1 MTRVLIPLAIVGCI
15 VALWLMQSEPETK
28 AVQGNSTVRDT
39 TAETNST
46 PVDRRIAVD
55 RVTKSKKVD
64 VPTVSTK
71 APTAPVEQPE
81 AKDEAVEPPQG
92 PFTIDLG
99 HHTIHLKDDERKR
112 VARFKLLLV
121 TQTDTTRVEIRRR
134 RRELV
139 RMAYFLGSKR
149 QADGAM
155 GAAGKRRF
163 ERDLQER
170 FQNVV
175 RTGSI
180 DSLTL
185 ENYRLESRAVDAGV
199 APE

>member
-46 PVDRRIAVD
+46 PVERRLAVD

-64 VPTVSTK
+64 VEPV
-71 APTAPVEQPE
+71 AVQEPAAPVEQPE
-81 AKDEAVEPPQG
+81 TTKEAVKPPEG

-99 HHTIHLKDDERKR
+99 NHTIHLKDDERKR
-112 VARFKLLLV
+112 VVRFKLLLV

-139 RMAYFLGSKR
+139 RMTYFLGSKR
-149 QADGAM
+149 QADGAT
-155 GAAGKRRF
+155 GADGKRRF
-163 ERDLQER
+163 ERDL
-170 FQNVV
+170 
-175 RTGSI
+175 
-180 DSLTL
+180 
-185 ENYRLESRAVDAGV
+185 RAVSECRANRFHRL
-199 APE
+199 AHSRRLSR